1 MKDELTETTLTLTK
15 VEVENI
21 PQPSFVYE
29 TQGVLSS
36 KFNATKQEY
45 ILTQSAK
52 LGINPNIVV
61 EQTQFIDRLKAELT
75 SVRAESRALREQI
88 AREIEADHKPM
99 TRQTYDGSFEA
110 CQCGY
115 MSYPCQLGA
124 RAAAIARSEK

>member
-1 MKDELTETTLTLTK
+1 MTDNEIVGEVDTETTLTLTK

-29 TQGVLSS
+29 TQGKLASQ
-36 KFNATKQEY
+36 FNAIKQEY

-75 SVRAESRALREQI
+75 SVRAESRTLREQI
-88 AREIEADHKPM
+88 ARGIVSYHNDPNTHHKD
-99 TRQTYDGSFEA
+99 YN
-110 CQCGY
+110 QCECSAY
-115 MSYPCQLGA
+115 L
-124 RAAAIARSEK
+124 AIARGEK

>member
-61 EQTQFIDRLKAELT
+61 EQTQ
-75 SVRAESRALREQI
+75 
-88 AREIEADHKPM
+88 
-99 TRQTYDGSFEA
+99 
-110 CQCGY
+110 
-115 MSYPCQLGA
+115 
-124 RAAAIARSEK
+124 